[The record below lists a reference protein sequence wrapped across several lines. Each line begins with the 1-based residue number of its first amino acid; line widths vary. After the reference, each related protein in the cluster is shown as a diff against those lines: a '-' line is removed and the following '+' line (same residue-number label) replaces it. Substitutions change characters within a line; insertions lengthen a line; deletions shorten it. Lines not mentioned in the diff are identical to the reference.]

1 MSDKVKIK
9 EMKIGLVLT
18 PELRAALQSLVSG
31 QCEVAYLDNVYFE
44 HLKIEKVKADGL
56 KVDDIK
62 LKRGCIKCF
71 KIKAIEGC

>member
-18 PELRAALQSLVSG
+18 PELRAALQSLASG

-44 HLKIEKVKADGL
+44 HLRIEKVKADGL